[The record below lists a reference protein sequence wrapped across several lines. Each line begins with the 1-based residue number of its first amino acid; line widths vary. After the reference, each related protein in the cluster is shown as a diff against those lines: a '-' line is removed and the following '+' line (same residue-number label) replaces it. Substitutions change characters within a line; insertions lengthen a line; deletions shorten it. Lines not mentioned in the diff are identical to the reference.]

1 MNITMLL
8 TNAFEM
14 DVRVYKEARYL
25 IEKGNNVTILCWDRN
40 KNSNLKALD
49 EKDGLQVVRF
59 LEPSIAGTGY
69 RQVGSFFKYALKCR
83 KYLKNHLAD
92 YVHCNDLDGMI
103 AYQIC
108 GKEKPYIFDMHEY
121 YIRGSKLKQKI
132 IKKIVGY
139 FIKNSHYSLYENNGY
154 LKLYNAGIAQHLL
167 PLKNYPDADC
177 LKPLEKTASEKFRIG
192 YHGCVR
198 GQLPE
203 FKALFDA
210 CSEMSDVRID
220 INGGGIDLPE
230 LKELEKQYSNVF
242 VHGPYNGMKE
252 SNRLYQNTDVL
263 YCGYNPDNPNYQGDA
278 EVVKFYEAIVT
289 GTPMIMTESLGM
301 GEKVKQMDI
310 GLTADTRDVNSIK
323 KVIVQ
328 MKNDKMLCQKFRE
341 NMLKFSPNY
350 NWENAVKVLDEVYQ
364 KRS

>member
-1 MNITMLL
+1 
-8 TNAFEM
+8 
-14 DVRVYKEARYL
+14 
-25 IEKGNNVTILCWDRN
+25 
-40 KNSNLKALD
+40 
-49 EKDGLQVVRF
+49 
-59 LEPSIAGTGY
+59 
-69 RQVGSFFKYALKCR
+69 
-83 KYLKNHLAD
+83 
-92 YVHCNDLDGMI
+92 
-103 AYQIC
+103 
-108 GKEKPYIFDMHEY
+108 
-121 YIRGSKLKQKI
+121 
-132 IKKIVGY
+132 
-139 FIKNSHYSLYENNGY
+139 
-154 LKLYNAGIAQHLL
+154 
-167 PLKNYPDADC
+167 
-177 LKPLEKTASEKFRIG
+177 
-192 YHGCVR
+192 
-198 GQLPE
+198 
-203 FKALFDA
+203 
-210 CSEMSDVRID
+210 
-220 INGGGIDLPE
+220 
-230 LKELEKQYSNVF
+230 
-242 VHGPYNGMKE
+242 MKE

>member
-1 MNITMLL
+1 M
-8 TNAFEM
+8 
-14 DVRVYKEARYL
+14 YK
-25 IEKGNNVTILCWDRN
+25 
-40 KNSNLKALD
+40 
-49 EKDGLQVVRF
+49 
-59 LEPSIAGTGY
+59 
-69 RQVGSFFKYALKCR
+69 RQ
-83 KYLKNHLAD
+83 
-92 YVHCNDLDGMI
+92 
-103 AYQIC
+103 
-108 GKEKPYIFDMHEY
+108 
-121 YIRGSKLKQKI
+121 
-132 IKKIVGY
+132 
-139 FIKNSHYSLYENNGY
+139 
-154 LKLYNAGIAQHLL
+154 
-167 PLKNYPDADC
+167 
-177 LKPLEKTASEKFRIG
+177 G